1 MTTKLIIKNKSRNYR
16 RVNKK
21 MKKVKLERITFNM
34 PKPIMDEFEKVC
46 EKEFIYMRT
55 DALRLAITEFIQKR
69 LRK

>member
-1 MTTKLIIKNKSRNYR
+1 
-16 RVNKK
+16 